1 MESVWNLILF
11 FAICAFIGWIIQAIV
26 DLLQR
31 KEITN
36 TGFLYGPFIP
46 IYGFTALIIYFFNLF
61 FGNFP
66 LSFLLVS
73 YFLLPTGIEYFT
85 GFFLEKLFKIKLWD
99 YSDYRF
105 NIKGR
110 ISLAVSSVWLL
121 LILFQVF
128 VLQKIIFSGINQ
140 INEIVKIIVVV
151 IFCIYF
157 IIDLFYSA
165 KVFYYFPKV
174 RKEIERAKENF
185 NLKDMNKKLIA
196 KIKSVSKKVRISPVF
211 RMNLSEEAGNILE
224 EVSKK

>member
-1 MESVWNLILF
+1 MESIWNLILL

-31 KEITN
+31 KKITN

-46 IYGFTALIIYFFNLF
+46 VYGFTALAVYFFNLF

-110 ISLAVSSVWLL
+110 ISLAVSSVWFL

-157 IIDLFYSA
+157 IIDLFFST
-165 KVFYYFPKV
+165 KVFYYFSKV

-185 NLKDMNKKLIA
+185 NLKEMNKKLIA
-196 KIKSVSKKVRISPVF
+196 KIKSVSRKVRISPVF
-211 RMNLSEEAGNILE
+211 KMNLSKEARDILE
-224 EVSKK
+224 KFGKK